1 MMRMIH
7 GISLPCMQHRALL
20 QRGFGTTRKLS
31 NAKYTPRAVLSEC
44 PATYDI
50 RAAELQDWITR
61 QRSAL
66 PDIGA
71 ELQNTKDGPSAEE
84 LEASK
89 ALTHLKPEDFAYS
102 LESAIHH

>member
-1 MMRMIH
+1 
-7 GISLPCMQHRALL
+7 MQHRAIF
-20 QRGFGTTRKLS
+20 QRGFGTTCKLS
-31 NAKYTPRAVLSEC
+31 NAKYTPHAVLSER

-50 RAAELQDWITR
+50 PAAELQDWITR

-71 ELQNTKDGPSAEE
+71 ELQRTKDGPSAEE

-89 ALTHLKPEDFAYS
+89 ASMHLKLEECAYS

>member
-1 MMRMIH
+1 
-7 GISLPCMQHRALL
+7 MQHRAIL
-20 QRGFGTTRKLS
+20 QRGFGTTCKLS
-31 NAKYTPRAVLSEC
+31 NAKYTPHAVLSER
-44 PATYDI
+44 PAIYDI
-50 RAAELQDWITR
+50 RAAELQDWITT

-71 ELQNTKDGPSAEE
+71 ELQKTKDGPNAEE

-89 ALTHLKPEDFAYS
+89 APMHLKLDQFAYT